1 MKAQGEERWRQI
13 INQDM
18 EVSEARE
25 KRGFALQS
33 MSEEELVAQKQSK
46 GKGKGKKRKAKGAD
60 AQADAQA
67 DATEVAA
74 SDPNDTHA
82 PRYVKRASAVGC

>member
-1 MKAQGEERWRQI
+1 MKAEGKERWRQI

-25 KRGFALQS
+25 KRGFAPQP
-33 MSEEELVAQKQSK
+33 MSEEELVAQKQGK

-60 AQADAQA
+60 AQADA
-67 DATEVAA
+67 TEVAA
-74 SDPNDTHA
+74 LGDKAGEGADGGDKQSEWMD
-82 PRYVKRASAVGC
+82 